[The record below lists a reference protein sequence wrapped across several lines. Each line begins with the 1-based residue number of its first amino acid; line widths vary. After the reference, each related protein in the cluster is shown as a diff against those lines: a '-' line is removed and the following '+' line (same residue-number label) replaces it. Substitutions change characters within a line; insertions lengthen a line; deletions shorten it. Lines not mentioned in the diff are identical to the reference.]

1 MSSGDAPSLLRLS
14 DPLTPAFRVGPRAR
28 ASHLPVRVTPVR
40 VGADGGGYLTER
52 SIREMTNYHAAS
64 VAKAV
69 GDHYGLPADRR
80 PASSEH
86 VAPFF
91 AIIVSALGLAEA
103 GEFVEATRR
112 AHRREKEH
120 ADKGGHKFAFA
131 VHMSNERGNSKGNFF
146 RTSGREA
153 MKGIQAIVSQDS
165 TADLDDLLIC
175 AIAALRG
182 ARQGGRPAGVANT
195 ADRHNWSALQSR
207 VGGRTVL
214 GVRSCRADG
223 PWHAWRV
230 VVKSPTFR
238 PGSVLGRRAHA
249 PDAFPYEAHEA
260 GGAPAE
266 VPRPG

>member
-1 MSSGDAPSLLRLS
+1 
-14 DPLTPAFRVGPRAR
+14 
-28 ASHLPVRVTPVR
+28 
-40 VGADGGGYLTER
+40 
-52 SIREMTNYHAAS
+52 MTNYHAAS

-69 GDHYGLPADRR
+69 GDHYGLPADRW

-103 GEFVEATRR
+103 GEFVEATCR

-153 MKGIQAIVSQDS
+153 RKGIQAIVRQDS

-175 AIAALRG
+175 AIAALR
-182 ARQGGRPAGVANT
+182 
-195 ADRHNWSALQSR
+195 H
-207 VGGRTVL
+207 
-214 GVRSCRADG
+214 C
-223 PWHAWRV
+223 
-230 VVKSPTFR
+230 
-238 PGSVLGRRAHA
+238 
-249 PDAFPYEAHEA
+249 
-260 GGAPAE
+260 GAPARAVDQRESQKRQIGTIGAHSSRASAEGPSWGFGLAGLTVPGTHGALSSSRRRSARAPPSAGERTHQTPSRTRPMRPVEPLAE